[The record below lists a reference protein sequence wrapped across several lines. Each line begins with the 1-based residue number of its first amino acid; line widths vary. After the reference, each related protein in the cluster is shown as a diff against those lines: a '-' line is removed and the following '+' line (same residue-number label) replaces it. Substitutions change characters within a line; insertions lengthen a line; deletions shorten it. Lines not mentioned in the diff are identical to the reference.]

1 MSNENMSNESKKG
14 GILSLPNDNIVKTLV
29 VAIALCLVCS
39 IIVSTAAT
47 VLKPRQVANKL
58 EDKKR
63 NILEV
68 AGISTESGS
77 IAELF
82 EQIETKVVDLATGEY
97 DDSVDAVTFDQ
108 RKASKDPEYRVDLSK
123 EQDLAQIGGRS
134 KLANVY
140 LVKDGDEI
148 EKIIIPV
155 KGYGLW
161 STMYGFI
168 ALEGDAT
175 TTSSV
180 SFYEHAETP
189 GLGGEIENKKW
200 QATWKGKRIVDE
212 NGEPRLGLIKGIVD
226 TSNPN
231 AQYQIDGL
239 AGATLT
245 ANGVSNLIKF
255 WVGENGFG
263 PYLEKLRA
271 AHNAAQSSTLINQG

>member
-1 MSNENMSNESKKG
+1 MSNEKSKG
-14 GILSLPNDNIVKTLV
+14 GILSLPNDNIVKTIV
-29 VAIALCLVCS
+29 VALVLCLVCS
-39 IIVSTAAT
+39 IVVSAAAT
-47 VLKPRQVANKL
+47 VLKPRQTANKL
-58 EDKKR
+58 QDKKR

-68 AGISTESGS
+68 AGISTDGIS
-77 IAELF
+77 IEDAF
-82 EQIETKVVDLATGEY
+82 KQIETKVVNLSTGEY
-97 DDSVDAVTFDQ
+97 DESVDPATFDQ

-123 EQDLAQIGGRS
+123 QQDIAQIGGRS
-134 KLANVY
+134 ELANVY
-140 LVKDGDEI
+140 LVKDNGELS
-148 EKIIIPV
+148 KVIIPV

-168 ALEGDAT
+168 ALEDDAT

-200 QATWKGKRIVDE
+200 QASWKGKRIVDE
-212 NGEPRLGLIKGIVD
+212 NGEPKLALIKGLVD
-226 TSNPN
+226 PSNPN
-231 AQYQIDGL
+231 ADYQIDGL

-271 AHNAAQSSTLINQG
+271 ANASDAAAQSTTLINQG